1 MKLDLKELRKLSSD
15 ELKDELKTAQE
26 EMFNTKFQLATRQLK
41 NYKQMPAAKRRIA
54 RALTVMGERE
64 RAGKTK

>member
-1 MKLDLKELRKLSSD
+1 MDLKELRKLSSE

-26 EMFNTKFQLATRQLK
+26 ELFNTKFQLATRQMK
-41 NYKQMPAAKRRIA
+41 NFKQMPQARRRIA

-64 RAGKTK
+64 RSGETK